1 MKRAWIA
8 FLALAIIACAITRL
22 TADEKQPGDTGINKK
37 IEELTAQVKALESK
51 VKTLE
56 QKTARLEHPPMTPPS
71 QVLPSLPNVGSLG
84 SNQTPK
90 IWGQG
95 QCNGWSYY
103 IVPLKADSAAISL
116 VK

>member
-1 MKRAWIA
+1 MKRIWMAL
-8 FLALAIIACAITRL
+8 LALTIIACAITRL
-22 TADEKQPGDTGINKK
+22 TADEKQQNTSSISKK

-51 VKTLE
+51 VKRLE
-56 QKTARLEHPPMTPPS
+56 QKTAQFEHPPITPPS
-71 QVLPSLPNVGSLG
+71 QVLPSLPNAGVIGSTE
-84 SNQTPK
+84 QPK

-103 IVPLKADSAAISL
+103 VVPLQADSAAISL